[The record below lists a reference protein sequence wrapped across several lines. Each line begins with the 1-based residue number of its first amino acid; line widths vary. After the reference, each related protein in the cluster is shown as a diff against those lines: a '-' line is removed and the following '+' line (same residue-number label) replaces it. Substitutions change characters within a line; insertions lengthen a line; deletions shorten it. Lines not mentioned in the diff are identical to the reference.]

1 MAVEGKAGNA
11 LCKVAQTFQVRIDF
25 EHGKHK
31 AQVDGN
37 GVVKGNDVL
46 HVAVYFQFESIDA
59 TFAHQYLLGQ
69 FPVQRKHGITC
80 TVELIIY
87 QGPHF
92 VYFLFQQDEFRF
104 DKLHHNVSILRLL
117 LYNLF

>member
-1 MAVEGKAGNA
+1 MSKKNLLSGRDKELQEMAEQYEAAKAA
-11 LCKVAQTFQVRIDF
+11 VSYTHL
-25 EHGKHK
+25 
-31 AQVDGN
+31 
-37 GVVKGNDVL
+37 DV
-46 HVAVYFQFESIDA
+46 YKRQ
-59 TFAHQYLLGQ
+59 LLGQ

-104 DKLHHNVSILRLL
+104 EMCIRDRLMPVKAP
-117 LYNLF
+117 FKPATSFRR